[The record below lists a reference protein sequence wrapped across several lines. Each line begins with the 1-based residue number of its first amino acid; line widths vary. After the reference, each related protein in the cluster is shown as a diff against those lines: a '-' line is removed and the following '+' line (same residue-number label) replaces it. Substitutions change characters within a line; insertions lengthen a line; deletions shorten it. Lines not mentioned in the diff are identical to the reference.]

1 MIFFLEMVENLS
13 ILSLAQ
19 VGGGQSLKILGGD
32 PEMVRA
38 AKMALDEHFR
48 PGGSGPPGV
57 VPPTNLNTSACSDA
71 VCQTETGK
79 CKKKRSLCAY
89 IVHAV
94 LCVYHNANLRL

>member
-1 MIFFLEMVENLS
+1 MVGKVS

-48 PGGSGPPGV
+48 PGGSGPPEV
-57 VPPTNLNTSACSDA
+57 IPPANLNTSACSDA

-79 CKKKRSLCAY
+79 VQKETVS
-89 IVHAV
+89 
-94 LCVYHNANLRL
+94 

>member
-1 MIFFLEMVENLS
+1 MNNVVHTGYHDFLEMVGKVS

-48 PGGSGPPGV
+48 PGGSGPPEV
-57 VPPTNLNTSACSDA
+57 VPPANLNTSACSDA

-79 CKKKRSLCAY
+79 VQKATVSFNLCF
-89 IVHAV
+89 
-94 LCVYHNANLRL
+94 